1 MSWTKANQWLDSL
14 RESSFQFLKYKA
26 INLSSVPNVEGY
38 LIPVRKVRKLIHVIF
53 VMNAVKAMIKN
64 LLSDSNDVSH
74 KRLIGLISFIVLI
87 VLSFFSAYGHKTDD
101 NFVYVFASL
110 TGGESILTVIEKFK
124 S

>member
-1 MSWTKANQWLDSL
+1 
-14 RESSFQFLKYKA
+14 
-26 INLSSVPNVEGY
+26 
-38 LIPVRKVRKLIHVIF
+38 
-53 VMNAVKAMIKN
+53 MNAFKLMIKN

-87 VLSFFSAYGHKTDD
+87 ILSFFSAYGHKTDD

-110 TGGESILTVIEKFK
+110 TGGESVLTVIEKFK

>member
-1 MSWTKANQWLDSL
+1 M
-14 RESSFQFLKYKA
+14 
-26 INLSSVPNVEGY
+26 
-38 LIPVRKVRKLIHVIF
+38 F
-53 VMNAVKAMIKN
+53 VMNAVKDMIKN

-87 VLSFFSAYGHKTDD
+87 ILSFFSAYGHKTDD
-101 NFVYVFASL
+101 NFVYIFASL